1 MPVKTGQISRYGA
14 FSKTSIPL
22 PYQYLPCGV
31 VFASYLRVIGMEVL
45 GTWSPQKFQKNG

>member
-22 PYQYLPCGV
+22 PYQYNSLGV
-31 VFASYLRVIGMEVL
+31 VFLFYLRIIGMEVL
-45 GTWSPQKFQKNG
+45 GIYSPQQFQKSK